1 MKNKERK
8 TFIKDQ
14 PGVCMTEEEWAELQ
28 GMTASELRTPT
39 KLDDFYDKADKK
51 IKDNN
56 ENI

>member
-1 MKNKERK
+1 
-8 TFIKDQ
+8 
-14 PGVCMTEEEWAELQ
+14 MTEEEWAELQ